1 MANVL
6 RALFVGDASASHSAL
21 IVAFKAGGFD
31 TLVAAT
37 VDKALGSVD
46 EDIHTV
52 CCDYQME
59 ELSGIRLALL
69 WKSRSAR
76 TAFILLDSVD
86 NSEHAKEAI
95 RAGAKDYFPI
105 SANIGDIISSAQR
118 EIKTSEQ
125 GSDLICTE
133 NKKVID
139 RIVGRTPVMQEVR
152 SKVVRAASS
161 ETPVLL
167 EGQSGT
173 GKDLAA
179 EIIHAMGRR
188 TDRPLRIVNCSSS
201 LPEGPNWIEDL
212 MRHIE
217 GGTLLLDEIGDF
229 DLGLQGRILTLLQ
242 YLERATASAG
252 RESQPLRLMAA
263 TSKNLREMTE
273 TGKFRADLFYRLD
286 VVRVMMPPLRERWA
300 DVPLLVEYFLRQ
312 LKTLGRTHGISLDQS
327 ALDCLQR
334 YQWPGNVRE
343 LRNMLEGAAVM
354 ASTPVLKAEDLP
366 VHVWRACNQQSIGN
380 GPSAGDTL
388 GDLEWSAIARALKE
402 CGGNRTHAARKIGIS
417 VRTLQ
422 RKLRQ
427 HETDGAH
434 VAGAGL

>member
-1 MANVL
+1 
-6 RALFVGDASASHSAL
+6 
-21 IVAFKAGGFD
+21 
-31 TLVAAT
+31 
-37 VDKALGSVD
+37 
-46 EDIHTV
+46 
-52 CCDYQME
+52 
-59 ELSGIRLALL
+59 
-69 WKSRSAR
+69 
-76 TAFILLDSVD
+76 
-86 NSEHAKEAI
+86 
-95 RAGAKDYFPI
+95 
-105 SANIGDIISSAQR
+105 
-118 EIKTSEQ
+118 
-125 GSDLICTE
+125 
-133 NKKVID
+133 
-139 RIVGRTPVMQEVR
+139 
-152 SKVVRAASS
+152 
-161 ETPVLL
+161 
-167 EGQSGT
+167 
-173 GKDLAA
+173 
-179 EIIHAMGRR
+179 
-188 TDRPLRIVNCSSS
+188 
-201 LPEGPNWIEDL
+201 
-212 MRHIE
+212 
-217 GGTLLLDEIGDF
+217 LLDEIGDF